1 MRVLYFT
8 ILLIFCTS
16 SNSLAKSNVIYGGF
30 SFGSILPENT
40 LTKYVHDRSNGQSMI
55 DKALLNAVKKI
66 NNKSFDVSFDLLK
79 DGLSED
85 DQNVLVLVLDDET
98 INYITIAGDNLTRT
112 DIILN
117 FQVIF
122 FNAKNN
128 YLNAS
133 IPIEVTKVL
142 NSSKPLSQERLIN
155 ELQEIYKNEVM
166 KYFVQ
171 LVDKFELK
179 NKYNNRI
186 GVTKVIFEEKAKT
199 FISENKKNNDIFK
212 KNKFAKSLS
221 SYLSFNN
228 NIAVVP
234 YSQDRTS
241 SSIMIKFENSS
252 REIKLPDPDYH
263 IHLTIRGFKSILFDE
278 GNIDEQWI
286 YGSYVNIKLI
296 QPDLDKIY
304 FDEKFKN
311 GLNVE
316 FSKRST
322 NNKESFEWIFY
333 LDSLKILFDSF
344 SKQTIK
350 LDKKWLKNANDSK
363 KIKKSFKQLNEIY
376 EKCK

>member
-1 MRVLYFT
+1 MRAFY
-8 ILLIFCTS
+8 ILFLLVFFS
-16 SNSLAKSNVIYGGF
+16 SNSLAKSNVTYGGF
-30 SFGSILPENT
+30 SFGSILPENS
-40 LTKYVHDRSNGQSMI
+40 LTRFVHDRSNGQSII
-55 DKALLNAVKKI
+55 DKALLDAVKKI
-66 NNKSFDVSFDLLK
+66 NNESFNVSFDLLK

-85 DQNVLVLVLDDET
+85 DQNVLVLVLDDEN

-128 YLNAS
+128 YLTAS
-133 IPIEVTKVL
+133 IPIEFTKVL
-142 NSSKPLSQERLIN
+142 NSSKPFSQKELIN
-155 ELQEIYKNEVM
+155 ELEEIYKNEVM
-166 KYFVQ
+166 KYFVE
-171 LVDKFELK
+171 LIDKFELK

-186 GVTKVIFEEKAKT
+186 GVTKVIFEEKAEN
-199 FISENKKNNDIFK
+199 FISKNKKNNDIFK

-221 SYLSFNN
+221 SFLSFNN
-228 NIAVVP
+228 NIAIVP

-252 REIKLPDPDYH
+252 REIKLPNPDYH

-296 QPDLDKIY
+296 QPDLDKVY
-304 FDEKFKN
+304 FDERFKN

-322 NNKESFEWIFY
+322 KNKDSFEWIFY
-333 LDSLKILFDSF
+333 LDSLKLLFDSF
-344 SKQTIK
+344 SKQTIE
-350 LDKKWLKNANDSK
+350 LDKKWLKNSNDSK
-363 KIKKSFKQLNEIY
+363 KIKKSFKKLNEIY

>member
-1 MRVLYFT
+1 MKKFY
-8 ILLIFCTS
+8 ILFFLIFLS
-16 SNSLAKSNVIYGGF
+16 SNSLAKPNVTYGGF
-30 SFGSILPENT
+30 SFGSILPENS
-40 LTKYVHDRSNGQSMI
+40 LTRFVHDRSNGQSVI
-55 DKALLNAVKKI
+55 DKALLEAVKKI
-66 NNKSFDVSFDLLK
+66 NNNSFNISFDLLK

-98 INYITIAGDNLTRT
+98 INYITIDGDNLTRT

-142 NSSKPLSQERLIN
+142 NSSKPLSQERLVS
-155 ELQEIYKNEVM
+155 ELKEIYKNEVM

-186 GVTKVIFEEKAKT
+186 GVTKVIFEEKAKS
-199 FISENKKNNDIFK
+199 FISKNKKNNDIFK

-221 SYLSFNN
+221 SFLSFNN
-228 NIAVVP
+228 NIAIVP

-252 REIKLPDPDYH
+252 REIKLPNPDYH

-296 QPDLDKIY
+296 QPDLDKVY

-322 NNKESFEWIFY
+322 KNKESFEWIFY
-333 LDSLKILFDSF
+333 LDSLKVLFDTF
-344 SKQTIK
+344 SKQTIE
-350 LDKKWLKNANDSK
+350 LDKKWLKNSNDSK

>member
-1 MRVLYFT
+1 MRFII
-8 ILLIFCTS
+8 ILFLIFS
-16 SNSLAKSNVIYGGF
+16 SSSVKASTNVIYGGF

-40 LTKYVHDRSNGQSMI
+40 LTKFIHDRSDGQSII
-55 DKALLNAVKKI
+55 DRVLLNAVKKI
-66 NNKSFDVSFDLLK
+66 NNKSFEISYELLK
-79 DGLSED
+79 DGLSEK
-85 DQNVLVLVLDDET
+85 DQNVLVLALDNET
-98 INYITIAGDNLTRT
+98 IDYITIEGDNLTRT

-128 YLNAS
+128 SLNAS
-133 IPIEVTKVL
+133 IPIEISKVI
-142 NSSKPLSQERLIN
+142 NSSKPLSKKSLVK
-155 ELQEIYKNEVM
+155 ELKNIYENEVM
-166 KYFVQ
+166 NYFLE
-171 LVDKFELK
+171 LVNNFNLK

-186 GVTKVIFEEKAKT
+186 GVTKVIFEEKAKK
-199 FISENKKNNDIFK
+199 FISKNLKSNDIFK

-221 SYLSFNN
+221 SFLSYNN

-234 YSQDRTS
+234 YSEDRTS
-241 SSIMIKFENSS
+241 SAITLKFENSS
-252 REIKLPDPDYH
+252 REIKLPNPDYH

-296 QPDLDKIY
+296 QPDLDKVY

-322 NNKESFEWIFY
+322 KNKESFEWIFY

-344 SKQTIK
+344 SKQTIE
-350 LDKKWLKNANDSK
+350 LDKKWLKNSNDSK

>member
-1 MRVLYFT
+1 MRTLY
-8 ILLIFCTS
+8 ILIFLVIFST
-16 SNSLAKSNVIYGGF
+16 NSLAKSNVTYGGF
-30 SFGSILPENT
+30 SFGSILPENS
-40 LTKYVHDRSNGQSMI
+40 LTRFVHDRSNGQSII
-55 DKALLNAVKKI
+55 DKALLDAVKKI
-66 NNKSFDVSFDLLK
+66 NNQSFNISFDLLK
-79 DGLSED
+79 EGLSED

-142 NSSKPLSQERLIN
+142 NSAKPLSKERLIN
-155 ELQEIYKNEVM
+155 ELKEIYKNDVM

-199 FISENKKNNDIFK
+199 FISKNRKNNDIFK

-221 SYLSFNN
+221 SFLSFNN
-228 NIAVVP
+228 NIAIVP

-241 SSIMIKFENSS
+241 RSIMIKFENSS

-263 IHLTIRGFKSILFDE
+263 IHLIIRGFKSILFDE

-296 QPDLDKIY
+296 QPDLDKVY
-304 FDEKFKN
+304 FDERFKN

-322 NNKESFEWIFY
+322 KNKESFEWIFY

-376 EKCK
+376 QKCK

>member
-1 MRVLYFT
+1 MKT
-8 ILLIFCTS
+8 IYLILFLVFFST
-16 SNSLAKSNVIYGGF
+16 NSLAKSNVTYGGF
-30 SFGSILPENT
+30 SFGSILPENS
-40 LTKYVHDRSNGQSMI
+40 LTKFVHDRSNGQSII
-55 DKALLNAVKKI
+55 DKALLDAVKKI
-66 NNKSFDVSFDLLK
+66 NNKNFNISFDLLK
-79 DGLSED
+79 NGLSED

-98 INYITIAGDNLTRT
+98 INYITIDGDNLTRT

-142 NSSKPLSQERLIN
+142 NSSKPLSQERLII
-155 ELQEIYKNEVM
+155 ELKEIYKNEVM

-171 LVDKFELK
+171 LVNKFELK

-186 GVTKVIFEEKAKT
+186 GVTKVIFEEKAKA
-199 FISENKKNNDIFK
+199 FISKNEKNNDIFK

-221 SYLSFNN
+221 SFLSFNN
-228 NIAVVP
+228 NIAIVP

-241 SSIMIKFENSS
+241 RSIMIKFENSS
-252 REIKLPDPDYH
+252 REIKLPNPDYH

-278 GNIDEQWI
+278 GNIDQQWI

-296 QPDLDKIY
+296 QPDLDKVY
-304 FDEKFKN
+304 FDERFKN
-311 GLNVE
+311 ALNVE

-322 NNKESFEWIFY
+322 KNKESFEWIFY

-344 SKQTIK
+344 SKQTIE
-350 LDKKWLKNANDSK
+350 LDKKWLKNSNDSK